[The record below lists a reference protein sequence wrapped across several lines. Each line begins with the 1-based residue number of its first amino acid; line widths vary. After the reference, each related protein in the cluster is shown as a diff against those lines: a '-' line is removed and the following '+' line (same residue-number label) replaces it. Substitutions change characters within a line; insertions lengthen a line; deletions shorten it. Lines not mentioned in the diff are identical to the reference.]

1 MMKECFRIFR
11 PEDNREKKR
20 YGKQH
25 IVCAVVLAPKDQTFD
40 LIQAWIGIKRLY
52 CIIMFCI
59 DLNRI

>member
-25 IVCAVVLAPKDQTFD
+25 NVVVLWFWLQK
-40 LIQAWIGIKRLY
+40 IKSLTL
-52 CIIMFCI
+52 FNLGSELT
-59 DLNRI
+59 DFTVFVLH